1 MSQNHQEPTVLE
13 ELEERRREVQEAE
26 EELARIQGRAPSGSP
41 SSARATAAGYRQ
53 VDADAGAARELRELD
68 TRLASLRIDLSIE
81 RSKRAG
87 APPDWRRI
95 GLTAVA
101 LATPPG
107 ALFALFGNAS
117 LALGGALL
125 GGLGVGIWRIL
136 EAGDSDPKGGPP
148 PTSGTMS
155 PGL

>member
-1 MSQNHQEPTVLE
+1 MSGSPGESSTLT
-13 ELEERRREVQEAE
+13 ELEDRRREVAEAE
-26 EELARIQGRAPSGSP
+26 AELARVQGREPPRRAEVALPS
-41 SSARATAAGYRQ
+41 AGYRQ
-53 VDADAGAARELRELD
+53 ADAEASASRELRELD
-68 TRLASLRIDLSIE
+68 RRLASLRIDLSIE
-81 RSKRAG
+81 RSKRATTPL
-87 APPDWRRI
+87 AWRRI

-107 ALFALFGNAS
+107 ALFVFFGNAS

-125 GGLGVGIWRIL
+125 GGLGVMIWRIL